1 VPNAQY
7 LSFSGDLAGDLVG
20 SFGTKLKAPALWQPR
35 VHMRSIQ
42 RSVHLYDQA
51 YDILW
56 EKILVGEIRPGQRL
70 RDIELAEQM
79 KISRT
84 PAREAMRKLE
94 QDGILKSLEHGGY
107 EVTEVRAADLRDL
120 YRCRIVLEGLAARDA
135 VDNFT
140 PDDERKLEQLIA
152 RTEDYIKR
160 GKFEQA
166 LKCNT
171 EFHVT
176 ICELSKN
183 AHLIRLLESLWRL
196 IIFHRSA
203 LMKTALSRTVSR
215 YAEHLEKTQR
225 EHRAILVAMSSRD
238 PEQAGPLME
247 RHLSNTAADMDEM
260 LREMESTAA

>member
-1 VPNAQY
+1 
-7 LSFSGDLAGDLVG
+7 
-20 SFGTKLKAPALWQPR
+20 
-35 VHMRSIQ
+35 MRSIQ

-56 EKILVGEIRPGQRL
+56 EKILGGEIKPGQRL
-70 RDIELAEQM
+70 RDVELAEQM

-107 EVTEVRAADLRDL
+107 EVTEVHAADLRDL

-140 PDDERKLEQLIA
+140 PEDEKKLEQLIA
-152 RTEDYIKR
+152 RTEEHIKQ
-160 GKFEQA
+160 GKFDQA

-183 AHLIRLLESLWRL
+183 VHLIRLLESLWRL

-203 LMKTALSRTVSR
+203 LMKAALSRTVPR

-238 PEQAGPLME
+238 PEQAGPAME

-260 LREMESTAA
+260 LRQMESAEA